1 MNQLI
6 NLISINPE
14 IRFGK
19 PCIIGTRITVNDIL
33 GWMASGMT
41 QEEILADY
49 PLLTI
54 EHIQAAL
61 YFAAN
66 RETIIKFVAA

>member
-1 MNQLI
+1 MEQLI
-6 NLISINPE
+6 KLISISPD

-19 PCIIGTRITVNDIL
+19 PCIVGTRIAVSDIL

-41 QEEILADY
+41 QEEILGDY
-49 PLLTI
+49 PFLTS
-54 EHIQAAL
+54 EHLQAAL

-66 RETIIKFVAA
+66 RETLIKYIAA

>member
-6 NLISINPE
+6 KLISIDPE

-19 PCIIGTRITVNDIL
+19 PCIAGTRITVNDIL
-33 GWMASGMT
+33 GWMASGMS
-41 QEEILADY
+41 QEEILVDY
-49 PLLTI
+49 PSITK

-66 RETIIKFVAA
+66 RETIIKFIAD